1 MRRNARSVI
10 TSARVGETVVTVA
23 VRGSFV
29 ISEIS
34 PKKSPS
40 ESVRSFFL
48 PRVTSAVPSTITKN
62 SRPCA
67 PSRASSLPSLK
78 SSSSA
83 IFPIASSS
91 GPEQRAKSGTCFKSF
106 CFAFFRSS
114 TARV

>member
-40 ESVRSFFL
+40 ESVRSFFFAARDLRGAVDDHEELAARRAL
-48 PRVTSAVPSTITKN
+48 PGELLAFLEIELVGDLPDCLELRARAARKERHLLQELLLRV
-62 SRPCA
+62 
-67 PSRASSLPSLK
+67 LP
-78 SSSSA
+78 
-83 IFPIASSS
+83 
-91 GPEQRAKSGTCFKSF
+91 
-106 CFAFFRSS
+106 
-114 TARV
+114 